1 MRRPD
6 QNGRIKMTS
15 EANVDFYEIDAQ
27 LDKAEK
33 TARDAVRAF
42 VDQECMPI
50 IAKHFDKGTFPMQLI
65 PRLAEL
71 GLFGMHVDGYGC
83 SQSSHI
89 VYGLICQELSRCDSG
104 LRAMFSVQN
113 SLTMFPIYRFGSEKQ
128 RKKWLPEM
136 ARGNVIGCFGLS
148 EPGFGSNPGGMETR
162 AEKNNSGYVLNGK
175 KMWIT
180 NGTIAKVAI
189 IWAKCDEDIR
199 GFVVE
204 TDSPGFRA
212 KPIQR
217 KFSYRTSPTA
227 LIELK
232 DCSVDADHM
241 LPGAKGLKPIFEC
254 LNLARYGVA
263 CGAVGSA
270 VACYQAARAFALERQ
285 VFERAIGG
293 YQLVQD
299 RLARML
305 VEITK
310 AQLVSYHLG
319 RLLDDHRARPPQ
331 ISLAKMNNVK
341 EAIKIARIAR
351 DILGAR
357 GILADHQVIRHLC
370 DLEAISALEGTD
382 SMHTLVL
389 GQEITGISAFS

>member
-1 MRRPD
+1 MAAD
-6 QNGRIKMTS
+6 DG
-15 EANVDFYEIDAQ
+15 VDFYQ
-27 LDKAEK
+27 LDDLLEGEEK
-33 TARDAVRAF
+33 KIRDRVSAF
-42 VDQECMPI
+42 VDQECMPV
-50 IAKHFDKGTFPMQLI
+50 IAEHFDRGTFPMKLI

-71 GLFGMHVDGYGC
+71 GLFGVHVEGYGC
-83 SQSSHI
+83 RKKSHS

-113 SLTMFPIYRFGSEKQ
+113 SLVMFPIYKFGSEDQ
-128 RKKWLPEM
+128 SKKWLPQM
-136 ARGNVIGCFGLS
+136 ASGSVIGCFGLS
-148 EPGFGSNPGGMETR
+148 EPGFGSNPGGMQTR
-162 AEKNNSGYVLNGK
+162 AELKKGCFVLNGK

-180 NGTIAKVAI
+180 NGPIAKLAI
-189 IWAKCDEDIR
+189 IWAKLDDEIR
-199 GFVVE
+199 GFLVE
-204 TDSPGFRA
+204 THTPGFRA
-212 KPIQR
+212 TAIQR

-227 LIELK
+227 LIDLK
-232 DCSVDADHM
+232 DCTIDERNI
-241 LPGAKGLKPIFEC
+241 LPDTKGLKSIFEC

-270 VACYQAARAFALERQ
+270 ISCYQAAKAFSLDRE
-285 VFERAIGG
+285 VFDRPIAG

-299 RLARML
+299 RLVRIM

-310 AQLVSYHLG
+310 AQLINYHLG
-319 RLLDDHRARPPQ
+319 RLLDENKARPAQ
-331 ISLAKMNNVK
+331 ISLAKMNNVQ

-370 DLEAISALEGTD
+370 DLEAISALEGTH

-389 GQEITGISAFS
+389 GQEITGISAFT